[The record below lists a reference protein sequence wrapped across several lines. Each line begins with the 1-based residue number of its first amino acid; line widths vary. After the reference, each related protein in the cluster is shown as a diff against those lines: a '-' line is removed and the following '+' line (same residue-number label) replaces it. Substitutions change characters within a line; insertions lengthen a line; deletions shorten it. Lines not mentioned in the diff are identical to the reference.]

1 MQIKKLH
8 NNFNYF
14 YIVELMNIYIKY
26 LVAAILLS
34 FMDFIW
40 ISSNFKMYNKTVKD
54 IQGFEPKINVKYAVI
69 AYAFMILSLFYV
81 AIPFTMNYINKNDE
95 PSDKLYK
102 SVLYGGSV
110 GLSIYGIYNFTCM
123 SFFEKY
129 PLTTATID
137 TAWGTFLYS
146 FVVFVF
152 FML

>member
-14 YIVELMNIYIKY
+14 YIIELMNIYIKY
-26 LVAAILLS
+26 LIAAILLS

-40 ISSNFKMYNKTVKD
+40 ISSNLKMYNKTVKD
-54 IQGFEPKINVKYAVI
+54 IQGFEPKINIKYAII

-81 AIPFTMNYINKNDE
+81 AIPFTMNYINKNDK

-129 PLTTATID
+129 PLTTAIID
-137 TAWGTFLYS
+137 TIWGTILYS

>member
-14 YIVELMNIYIKY
+14 CIIELMNIYIKY

-40 ISSNFKMYNKTVKD
+40 ISSNFKMYNKTIKD
-54 IQGFEPKINVKYAVI
+54 IQGFEPKINIKYAII

-129 PLTTATID
+129 PLTTAIID
-137 TAWGTFLYS
+137 TIWGTILYS

>member
-1 MQIKKLH
+1 MQIKKH
-8 NNFNYF
+8 HSEFNYF
-14 YIVELMNIYIKY
+14 YIIELMNIYIKY

-69 AYAFMILSLFYV
+69 AYTFMILSLFYV

-95 PSDKLYK
+95 IIDKLYK

-129 PLTTATID
+129 PLSTAIID
-137 TAWGTFLYS
+137 TIWGTFLYS
-146 FVVFVF
+146 FVVFAF
-152 FML
+152 IML

>member
-14 YIVELMNIYIKY
+14 CIIELMNIYIKY

-54 IQGFEPKINVKYAVI
+54 IQGFEPKINIKYAII

-95 PSDKLYK
+95 LGDKLYK

-129 PLTTATID
+129 PLTTAIID
-137 TAWGTFLYS
+137 TLWGTFLYS